1 MTQRLLLSGLSLLL
15 NPECSFKNN
24 VQNMSNLS
32 SDRRIAAVSNIS
44 AIKVD
49 TPLIWLSPAPTR
61 ASTQSTTLN
70 SASSHGT
77 KQPICAISTITPTW
91 RMYVDLPPIF
101 GPKNIRKKGFYHND
115 YGLMH
120 LCTWNCY
127 FIILL
132 SNKSLP
138 VMIWNISSP
147 LVKVT
152 SLGMKATSSWASTQG
167 CLAAFTMSL
176 PDPFSSILGLM

>member
-1 MTQRLLLSGLSLLL
+1 MMTELVLLRGLSLIL

-24 VQNMSNLS
+24 VQNMSILS
-32 SDRRIAAVSNIS
+32 SDRRIAAVSSIS

-91 RMYVDLPPIF
+91 RIYVDLPPIF
-101 GPKNIRKKGFYHND
+101 GPKISEKKAFNN
-115 YGLMH
+115 YGLKH
-120 LCTWNCY
+120 LCTWNCN

-132 SNKSLP
+132 SSKSLP

-167 CLAAFTMSL
+167 CLAAFTISL
-176 PDPFSSILGLM
+176 PDPFSSI